1 MLNYIKSEGYRI
13 THSKGM
19 YAAAGIASGV
29 LVLMNLVLYV
39 SNKNLTDFPYGLISF
54 SLNNLIAN
62 LQTLFLSG
70 FVVASLLFADER
82 KNGTLKNVVAYGIPR
97 VHIFIGKCIVS
108 IVTALCCMAVIL
120 VFYVG
125 SACLLLG
132 GPAAESLGKMAG
144 GVGAALPSAFA
155 AVILGVA
162 LLTLFE
168 KDIVAMIAWFA
179 VMYVIPTVC
188 FYAGFRIDALSKIAA
203 WMPWN
208 IFSHE
213 VTVNMSGYVCLWD
226 TPFGLAKCMIVGI
239 AGIFIFGAA
248 GIFVS
253 RKKEI

>member
-1 MLNYIKSEGYRI
+1 MLNYIKGEGYRI
-13 THSKGM
+13 THSKGI
-19 YAAAGIASGV
+19 YAAAGIASGL
-29 LVLMNLVLYV
+29 LVLMNVVLYL
-39 SNKNLTDFPYGLISF
+39 SNKNLTNFPYGLVSF

-62 LQTLFLSG
+62 LQILFLSG
-70 FVVASLLFADER
+70 YVVVSILFSDER

-108 IVTALCCMAVIL
+108 IAAALCCMAVIL
-120 VFYVG
+120 VFYMG

-132 GPAAESLGKMAG
+132 GPAAESVGKMAG

-168 KDIVAMIAWFA
+168 KDIVAIIAWYA
-179 VMYVIPTVC
+179 VMYVIPTV
-188 FYAGFRIDALSKIAA
+188 FYYAGFRIDVLSKIAA

-208 IFSHE
+208 IFSYE
-213 VTVNMSGYVCLWD
+213 VMANMSGYVCLWD
-226 TPFGLAKCMIVGI
+226 TPLGLAKCMTAGI
-239 AGIFIFGAA
+239 AGMFIFGAA
-248 GIFVS
+248 GVFVS